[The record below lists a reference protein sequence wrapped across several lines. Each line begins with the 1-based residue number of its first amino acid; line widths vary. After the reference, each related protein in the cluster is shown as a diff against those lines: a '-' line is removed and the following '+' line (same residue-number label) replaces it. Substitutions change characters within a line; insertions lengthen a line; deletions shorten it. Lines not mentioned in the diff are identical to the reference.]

1 METNL
6 YEPLAVLIETQ
17 KFEVANRTAEAAIA
31 SQSPLFNE
39 MNAMQIAERLVVSVD
54 MVIRYL
60 RSGDAREWTAFISR
74 TSAAW
79 REKGYTAD
87 QVNAVGKT
95 IAAKMVELVEEHFPG
110 PEQQVERERYIRR
123 INGLDSLAGI
133 SSLVA
138 HLKEEEK
145 NK

>member
-17 KFEVANRTAEAAIA
+17 KFEVAHRTAEAAIA

-39 MNAMQIAERLVVSVD
+39 MSATQIAERLVVSVD

-60 RSGDAREWTAFISR
+60 RSGDASEWTAFISR

-95 IAAKMVELVEEHFPG
+95 IAAKMVEVVEERFPG